1 MGADLE
7 LASGR
12 MASSVVEEIDERA
25 LSGFRCVKP
34 VLKLLAHLHGTATE
48 RDRAR
53 NRQWYMDQHI
63 ALLLLF
69 MFNPICD
76 SLRALQRA
84 SRLKKV
90 QRLLG
95 VPRASLGS
103 LSEANRVFDAELL
116 KGLIGEL
123 ASQLQPL
130 PHDPRLSDV
139 GAVLT
144 LVDGT
149 LLDALPKMA
158 WALWKDDRHRALKAH
173 VHYELLKG
181 VPVSG
186 TLTPGRHHENRV
198 LMAELEA
205 GRLYVL
211 DRGYASY
218 ELLQAIRAAGSNF
231 ICRMKDNAHL
241 VVHQARPLDEA
252 AEKAGI
258 VRDVIV
264 EVGQRAATR
273 HLIRVIEI
281 KCRPYKKECGR
292 KTKYDR
298 SGPCSGET
306 LLVATD
312 RMDLAADVVAFY
324 RRRWQI
330 EVFFR
335 FFKHILGCRHLVSD
349 HPNGIQLQL
358 YAAIIAC
365 LLIALW
371 TGKKPNKAT
380 CEMLAWYMAGVA
392 TEEELDAHLR
402 TLKTQA

>member
-1 MGADLE
+1 MSA
-7 LASGR
+7 AMR
-12 MASSVVEEIDERA
+12 EIEERA
-25 LSGFRCVKP
+25 LTGFRCVKP
-34 VLKLLAHLHGTATE
+34 VLKLLRHLHSSATE
-48 RDRAR
+48 RDRAG
-53 NRQWYMDQHI
+53 NRQWHMDEHI

-84 SRLKKV
+84 SQLKKV

-103 LSEANRVFDAELL
+103 LSEASRVFDAELL

-123 ASQLQPL
+123 AKQLKPL
-130 PHDPRLSDV
+130 PHDPRLDDV
-139 GAVLT
+139 GAILT

-158 WALWKDDRHRALKAH
+158 WALWKDERHRAVKAH
-173 VHYELLKG
+173 VHYELLSG
-181 VPVSG
+181 VPVKG
-186 TLTPGRHHENRV
+186 TLTSGQYNEKQELRSS
-198 LMAELEA
+198 LEA

-211 DRGYASY
+211 DRGYAGY
-218 ELLQAIRAAGSNF
+218 ELLQQIRAAGSNF
-231 ICRMKDNAHL
+231 VCRLKDNAHL
-241 VVHQARPLDEA
+241 VVHEERPLDDA
-252 AEKAGI
+252 ARAAGI
-258 VRDVIV
+258 VRDVVV
-264 EVGQRAATR
+264 EVGRRAATR
-273 HLIRVIEI
+273 HLVRVIEI

-312 RMDLAADVVAFY
+312 RIDLAPEIVALIY
-324 RRRWQI
+324 HRRWQI

-335 FFKHILGCRHLVSD
+335 FFKHILGCRHLVSH
-349 HPNGIQLQL
+349 HPNGIELQL

-371 TGKKPNKAT
+371 TSKKPNKAT
-380 CEMLAWYMAGVA
+380 CEMVAWYLAGVA
-392 TEEELDAHLR
+392 DEEELDAHLR
-402 TLKTQA
+402 SLKTQA

>member
-1 MGADLE
+1 
-7 LASGR
+7 
-12 MASSVVEEIDERA
+12 MAARCVREIDERD
-25 LSGFRCVKP
+25 LQGFRCVKP
-34 VLKLLAHLHGTATE
+34 VLKLLAHLHDTATE
-48 RDRAR
+48 RDRAG
-53 NRQWYMDQHI
+53 NRQWHMDEHI

-84 SRLKKV
+84 SQLKKV

-123 ASQLQPL
+123 ASQLKPL
-130 PHDPRLSDV
+130 PHDPRLDDL
-139 GAVLT
+139 GAILT

-158 WALWKDDRHRALKAH
+158 WALWKDERHRAVKAH
-173 VHYELLKG
+173 VHYELLTG
-181 VPVSG
+181 VPVKGS
-186 TLTPGRHHENRV
+186 LTNGQHNEKQ
-198 LMAELEA
+198 ELRSALEP

-211 DRGYASY
+211 DRGYAGY
-218 ELLQAIRAAGSNF
+218 QLLQEIRAAGSSF
-231 ICRMKDNAHL
+231 VCRIKDNAHL
-241 VVHQARPLDEA
+241 IVHEERPLDDA
-252 AEKAGI
+252 ARAAGI
-258 VRDVIV
+258 VRDVVV
-264 EVGQRAATR
+264 ELGRVAATR
-273 HLIRVIEI
+273 HLVRVVEI
-281 KCRPYKKECGR
+281 TCRPYRKVCGR

-298 SGPCSGET
+298 SGPCSSET

-312 RMDLAADVVAFY
+312 RMDLAADVIALIY
-324 RRRWQI
+324 KRRWQI

-335 FFKHILGCRHLVSD
+335 FFKHVLGCRHLVSH
-349 HPNGIQLQL
+349 HPNGIELQL

-380 CEMLAWYMAGVA
+380 CEMVAWHLAGVA
-392 TEEELDAHLR
+392 TDDELDAHLR
-402 TLKTQA
+402 SLKTQA

>member
-1 MGADLE
+1 
-7 LASGR
+7 
-12 MASSVVEEIDERA
+12 MATGEVQQIDERA
-25 LSGFRCVKP
+25 LQGFRCVKP
-34 VLKLLAHLHGTATE
+34 VLKLLRHLHETATE
-48 RDRAR
+48 RDRAG
-53 NRQWYMDQHI
+53 NRQWHMDEHV

-84 SRLKKV
+84 SQLKKV

-123 ASQLQPL
+123 AAELKPL
-130 PHDPRLSDV
+130 PHDPRLSDL

-173 VHYELLKG
+173 IHYELLKG

-186 TLTPGRHHENRV
+186 TLTPARHHENRV
-198 LMAELEA
+198 LKTQLEA

-211 DRGYASY
+211 DRGYGSY
-218 ELLQAIRAAGSNF
+218 ELLQQIRTAGSSF

-241 VVHQARPLDEA
+241 VVHQARPLDETA
-252 AEKAGI
+252 IEAGV
-258 VRDVIV
+258 VRDVVV
-264 EVGQRAATR
+264 EVGRKAATR
-273 HLIRVIEI
+273 HLIRIIEI
-281 KCRPYKKECGR
+281 KCRPYQKVCGR

-312 RMDLAADVVAFY
+312 RMDLAADVVAFIY
-324 RRRWQI
+324 KRRWQI

-335 FFKHILGCRHLVSD
+335 FFKHVLGCRHLVSH
-349 HPNGIQLQL
+349 HPNGIELQL

-365 LLIALW
+365 LLVALW

-380 CEMLAWYMAGVA
+380 CEMVAWYLAGVA
-392 TEEELDAHLR
+392 SDEELDAHLR
-402 TLKTQA
+402 SLNTQA

>member
-1 MGADLE
+1 
-7 LASGR
+7 
-12 MASSVVEEIDERA
+12 MATSVKPEICERA
-25 LSGFRCVKP
+25 LTGFRCVKP
-34 VLKLLAHLHGTATE
+34 VLKLLAHLHDTATE
-48 RDRAR
+48 RDRAG
-53 NRQWYMDQHI
+53 NRQWHMDQHI

-76 SLRALQRA
+76 SLRALERA

-90 QRLLG
+90 QRMLG

-123 ASQLQPL
+123 ADRLQPL
-130 PHDPRLSDV
+130 PHDPRLSDL
-139 GAVLT
+139 GAILT

-173 VHYELLKG
+173 IHYELLSG
-181 VPVSG
+181 VPVKG
-186 TLTPGRHHENRV
+186 TLTPARHHENHV
-198 LMAELEA
+198 LRTQLEA

-211 DRGYASY
+211 DRGYANY
-218 ELLQAIRAAGSNF
+218 ALLQAIRAAGSNF
-231 ICRMKDNAHL
+231 ICRMKDNARL
-241 VVHQARPLDEA
+241 IVHQARPLDDA
-252 AEKAGI
+252 AKKAGI
-258 VRDVIV
+258 VRDVVV
-264 EVGQRAATR
+264 EVGQRTATR
-273 HLIRVIEI
+273 HLVRIIEI
-281 KCRPYKKECGR
+281 KCRPYQKQCGR

-312 RMDLAADVVAFY
+312 RMDLSADVVAFIY
-324 RRRWQI
+324 HRRWQI

-335 FFKHILGCRHLVSD
+335 FFKHVLGCRHLVSH

-380 CEMLAWYMAGVA
+380 CEMVAWYMAGVA
-392 TEEELDAHLR
+392 TEEELEAHLR

>member
-1 MGADLE
+1 MTTAVG
-7 LASGR
+7 
-12 MASSVVEEIDERA
+12 EIDARQ
-25 LSGFRCVKP
+25 LQGFRCVKP
-34 VLKLLAHLHGTATE
+34 VLKLLSHLHDTATE
-48 RDRAR
+48 RDRAG
-53 NRQWYMDQHI
+53 NRQWHMDQHI

-84 SRLKKV
+84 SQLKKV
-90 QRLLG
+90 QRMLG

-103 LSEANRVFDAELL
+103 LSEANRVFDADLL

-123 ASQLQPL
+123 AGRLKPL
-130 PHDPRLSDV
+130 PHDPRLADL
-139 GAVLT
+139 GAILT

-158 WALWKDDRHRALKAH
+158 WALWKDDRHRAVKAH
-173 VHYELLKG
+173 VHYELLTG
-181 VPVSG
+181 VPVGG
-186 TLTPGRHHENRV
+186 TLTSGRHNEKQV
-198 LMAELEA
+198 LRSALQA

-211 DRGYASY
+211 DRGYAGY
-218 ELLQAIRAAGSNF
+218 ELLQQIRAAGSSF
-231 ICRMKDNAHL
+231 VCRIKDNARL
-241 VVHQARPLDEA
+241 VVHEERPLDEDA
-252 AEKAGI
+252 KNAGV
-258 VRDVIV
+258 VRDAVV
-264 EVGQRAATR
+264 EVGCRAATR
-273 HLIRVIEI
+273 HLVRVVEVT
-281 KCRPYKKECGR
+281 CRPYRKVCGR

-312 RMDLAADVVAFY
+312 RLDLSADVVALIY
-324 RRRWQI
+324 KRRWQI

-335 FFKHILGCRHLVSD
+335 FFKHVLGCRHLVSH
-349 HPNGIQLQL
+349 HPNGIELQL

-380 CEMLAWYMAGVA
+380 CEMVAWYLAGVA
-392 TEEELDAHLR
+392 TQEELDAHLR
-402 TLKTQA
+402 SLKTQA

>member
-1 MGADLE
+1 
-7 LASGR
+7 
-12 MASSVVEEIDERA
+12 MATSVVPEIDERA
-25 LSGFRCVKP
+25 LTGFRCVKP
-34 VLKLLAHLHGTATE
+34 VLKLLAHLHDTATE
-48 RDRAR
+48 RDRAG
-53 NRQWYMDQHI
+53 NRQWHMDQHI

-76 SLRALQRA
+76 SLRSLQRA
-84 SRLKKV
+84 SQLNKV

-116 KGLIGEL
+116 KGLIGQL
-123 ASQLQPL
+123 AAQLKPL

-139 GAVLT
+139 GAILT

-173 VHYELLKG
+173 IHYELLSG
-181 VPVSG
+181 VPVKG
-186 TLTPGRHHENRV
+186 TLTPARRHENHV
-198 LMAELEA
+198 LREQLEA

-211 DRGYASY
+211 DRGYGSY
-218 ELLQAIRAAGSNF
+218 ELLQQIRAAGSNF
-231 ICRMKDNAHL
+231 ICRMKDNTRL
-241 VVHQARPLDEA
+241 IVPQPRPLDEA
-252 AEKAGI
+252 AKKAGI
-258 VRDVIV
+258 VRDVV
-264 EVGQRAATR
+264 GEVGSATTR
-273 HLIRVIEI
+273 QFIRIIEI

-312 RMDLAADVVAFY
+312 RMDLAADVVAFIY
-324 RRRWQI
+324 QRRWQI

-335 FFKHILGCRHLVSD
+335 FFKHILGCRHLISH
-349 HPNGIQLQL
+349 HPNGIELQL

-380 CEMLAWYMAGVA
+380 CEMVAWYMIGVA
-392 TEEELDAHLR
+392 TTDELEAHLR
-402 TLKTQA
+402 TLQTQA

>member
-1 MGADLE
+1 
-7 LASGR
+7 
-12 MASSVVEEIDERA
+12 MAKDVVIDERA
-25 LSGFRCVKP
+25 LQGFRCVKP
-34 VLKLLAHLHGTATE
+34 VLKVLAHLHDTATE
-48 RDRAR
+48 RDRAG
-53 NRQWYMDQHI
+53 NRQWHMDQHI

-84 SRLKKV
+84 SGLKKV

-103 LSEANRVFDAELL
+103 LSEANRVFDADLL

-123 ASQLQPL
+123 ARQLKPL
-130 PHDPRLSDV
+130 PHDPRLADL
-139 GAVLT
+139 GAILT

-173 VHYELLKG
+173 VHYELLAG
-181 VPVSG
+181 VPVQG
-186 TLTPGRHHENRV
+186 TLTQARRHENHV
-198 LMAELEA
+198 LRTQLEA

-211 DRGYASY
+211 DRGFANY
-218 ELLQAIRAAGSNF
+218 ELLQEIRTAGSSF
-231 ICRMKDNAHL
+231 VCRIRDNSRL
-241 VVHQARPLDEA
+241 IVHQERPLDEDA
-252 AEKAGI
+252 KRAGV
-258 VRDVIV
+258 VRDAVV
-264 EVGQRAATR
+264 EIGRRAGRQRV
-273 HLIRVIEI
+273 RVVEI
-281 KCRPYKKECGR
+281 TCRPYRKVCGR

-306 LLVATD
+306 LLVVTD
-312 RMDLAADVVAFY
+312 RMDLPADVVALIY
-324 RRRWQI
+324 KRRWQI

-335 FFKHILGCRHLVSD
+335 FFKHILGCRHLLSH
-349 HPNGIQLQL
+349 HPNGIELQL
-358 YAAIIAC
+358 YAAILAC

-380 CEMLAWYMAGVA
+380 CEMVAWYLAGVA
-392 TEEELDAHLR
+392 TEEELEAHLSA
-402 TLKTQA
+402 LETQA

>member
-1 MGADLE
+1 VSATE
-7 LASGR
+7 TQA
-12 MASSVVEEIDERA
+12 IDERA
-25 LSGFRCVKP
+25 LQGFRCVKP
-34 VLKLLAHLHGTATE
+34 VLKLLTHLHSTATE
-48 RDRAR
+48 RDRAG
-53 NRQWYMDQHI
+53 NRQWHMDQHI

-84 SRLKKV
+84 SQLKKV

-123 ASQLQPL
+123 AAQLKPL
-130 PHDPRLSDV
+130 PHDPRLSDL
-139 GAVLT
+139 GAILT

-158 WALWKDDRHRALKAH
+158 WALWKDERHRALKAH
-173 VHYELLKG
+173 IHYELLSG

-186 TLTPGRHHENRV
+186 TLTPARLHENHV
-198 LMAELEA
+198 LRTQLEA

-211 DRGYASY
+211 DRGYANY
-218 ELLQAIRAAGSNF
+218 ELLQEIRAAGSSF
-231 ICRMKDNAHL
+231 ICRLRDNSRL
-241 VVHQARPLDEA
+241 IVHEERSLNEDALR
-252 AEKAGI
+252 AGI
-258 VRDVIV
+258 VRDAVV
-264 EVGQRAATR
+264 EVGRRAATR
-273 HLIRVIEI
+273 HLVRIIEI
-281 KCRPYKKECGR
+281 TCRPYRKECGR

-306 LLVATD
+306 LLVVTD
-312 RMDLAADVVAFY
+312 RMDLPADVVALIY
-324 RRRWQI
+324 KRRWQI

-335 FFKHILGCRHLVSD
+335 FFKHILGCRHLVSH
-349 HPNGIQLQL
+349 HPNGIELQL

-380 CEMLAWYMAGVA
+380 CEMVAWHLAGVA
-392 TEEELDAHLR
+392 TEDELEAHLR
-402 TLKTQA
+402 TLQTQA

>member
-1 MGADLE
+1 MSA
-7 LASGR
+7 
-12 MASSVVEEIDERA
+12 VEVPEIDERA
-25 LSGFRCVKP
+25 LVGFRCVKP
-34 VLKLLAHLHGTATE
+34 VLKLLAHLHDTATE
-48 RDRAR
+48 RDRAG
-53 NRQWYMDQHI
+53 NRQWHMDQHI

-90 QRLLG
+90 QRMLG

-116 KGLIGEL
+116 KGVIGKL
-123 ASQLQPL
+123 AVQLKPL
-130 PHDPRLSDV
+130 PHDPRLSDL

-158 WALWKDDRHRALKAH
+158 WALWKDERHRALKAH

-186 TLTPGRHHENRV
+186 TLTPARHHENHV
-198 LMAELEA
+198 LRAELEA

-211 DRGYASY
+211 DRGYGSY

-241 VVHQARPLDEA
+241 VVHEARALDDVAIEA
-252 AEKAGI
+252 GV
-258 VRDVIV
+258 VRDVVV
-264 EVGQRAATR
+264 EVGRRAATR

-281 KCRPYKKECGR
+281 KCRPYQKECGR

-312 RMDLAADVVAFY
+312 RMDLAADVVAFIY
-324 RRRWQI
+324 KRRWQI

-335 FFKHILGCRHLVSD
+335 FFKHVLGCRHLVSE

-358 YAAIIAC
+358 YGAIIAC

-380 CEMLAWYMAGVA
+380 CEMVAWYMAGVA
-392 TEEELDAHLR
+392 TKEEFDAHLR
-402 TLKTQA
+402 MLKTQA

>member
-1 MGADLE
+1 M
-7 LASGR
+7 ST
-12 MASSVVEEIDERA
+12 SQVQEIDERA
-25 LSGFRCVKP
+25 LTGFRCVKP
-34 VLKLLAHLHGTATE
+34 VLKLLAHLHGAATE
-48 RDRAR
+48 RDRAG
-53 NRQWYMDQHI
+53 NRQWHMDQHI

-84 SRLKKV
+84 SGLKKV

-103 LSEANRVFDAELL
+103 LSEANHVFDAELL
-116 KGLIGEL
+116 KGLMGEL
-123 ASQLQPL
+123 AGQLQPL
-130 PHDPRLSDV
+130 PHDPRLSDL
-139 GAVLT
+139 GAILT

-181 VPVSG
+181 VPVRA
-186 TLTPGRHHENRV
+186 TLTPARQHENHV
-198 LMAELEA
+198 LRAQLEA

-211 DRGYASY
+211 DRGYGSY

-241 VVHQARPLDEA
+241 IVHQARPLDEPA
-252 AEKAGI
+252 IEAGI
-258 VRDVIV
+258 VRDVVV

-273 HLIRVIEI
+273 HLIRIIEI

-298 SGPCSGET
+298 SGPSSGET

-312 RMDLAADVVAFY
+312 RMDLAADVVAFIY
-324 RRRWQI
+324 KRRWQI

-335 FFKHILGCRHLVSD
+335 FFKHVLGCRHLVSN

-380 CEMLAWYMAGVA
+380 CEMVAWYMAGVA
-392 TEEELDAHLR
+392 TQDELDAHLR

>member
-1 MGADLE
+1 LDSDAVSTSE
-7 LASGR
+7 AQ
-12 MASSVVEEIDERA
+12 EIDERS
-25 LSGFRCVKP
+25 LQGFRCVKP
-34 VLKLLAHLHGTATE
+34 VLKLLTHLHNTATE
-48 RDRAR
+48 RDRAG
-53 NRQWYMDQHI
+53 NRQWHMDQHI

-95 VPRASLGS
+95 VPRTSLGS
-103 LSEANRVFDAELL
+103 LSEANRIFDAELL
-116 KGLIGEL
+116 KGLIGQL
-123 ASQLQPL
+123 AGQLQPL
-130 PHDPRLSDV
+130 PHDPRLSDL

-149 LLDALPKMA
+149 LLDALPKMT

-186 TLTPGRHHENRV
+186 TLTPAAHHENHV
-198 LMAELEA
+198 LRSQLEA

-231 ICRMKDNAHL
+231 ICRMRDNARII
-241 VVHQARPLDEA
+241 VHQTRPLDEA
-252 AEKAGI
+252 AMAAGI
-258 VRDVIV
+258 VRDVVV

-273 HLIRVIEI
+273 QPMRIIEI

-312 RMDLAADVVAFY
+312 RMDLSADVVAFIY
-324 RRRWQI
+324 KRRWQV

-335 FFKHILGCRHLVSD
+335 FFKHVLGCRHLVSD

-380 CEMLAWYMAGVA
+380 CEMVAWYMAGVA
-392 TEEELDAHLR
+392 TQDELDAHLR

>member
-1 MGADLE
+1 MGSRE
-7 LASGR
+7 
-12 MASSVVEEIDERA
+12 VQKIDDRA
-25 LSGFRCVKP
+25 LTGFRCLKP
-34 VLKLLAHLHGTATE
+34 VLKLLAHLHETATE
-48 RDRAR
+48 RDRAG
-53 NRQWYMDQHI
+53 NRQWHMDQHI

-103 LSEANRVFDAELL
+103 LSEANRVFDADLL

-123 ASQLQPL
+123 AEQLQPL
-130 PHDPRLSDV
+130 PHDPRLSDL

-173 VHYELLKG
+173 IHYELLKG
-181 VPVSG
+181 VPVKG
-186 TLTPGRHHENRV
+186 TLTAARHHENHV
-198 LMAELEA
+198 LREQLEA
-205 GRLYVL
+205 GRLYIL

-218 ELLQAIRAAGSNF
+218 ELLRAIRAAGSNF
-231 ICRMKDNAHL
+231 ICRMKDNTRL
-241 VVHQARPLDEA
+241 IVPQTRPLDEA
-252 AEKAGI
+252 AKKAGI
-258 VRDVIV
+258 VRDAVA
-264 EVGQRAATR
+264 EVGSATTR
-273 HLIRVIEI
+273 QFIRIIEI

-312 RMDLAADVVAFY
+312 RMDLAADVVALIY
-324 RRRWQI
+324 RRRWQV

-380 CEMLAWYMAGVA
+380 CEMVAWYMAGVA
-392 TEEELDAHLR
+392 TKEELDAHLA

>member
-1 MGADLE
+1 MSATMV
-7 LASGR
+7 R
-12 MASSVVEEIDERA
+12 EIDERA
-25 LSGFRCVKP
+25 LQGFRCVKP
-34 VLKLLAHLHGTATE
+34 VLKLLAHLHNTATE
-48 RDRAR
+48 RDRAG
-53 NRQWYMDQHI
+53 NRQWHMDQHI

-84 SRLKKV
+84 SQLQKV

-123 ASQLQPL
+123 ASQLKPL
-130 PHDPRLSDV
+130 PHDPRLDDV
-139 GAVLT
+139 GAILT

-149 LLDALPKMA
+149 LLSALPKMA
-158 WALWKDDRHRALKAH
+158 WALWKDERHRAVKAH
-173 VHYELLKG
+173 VHYELLAG
-181 VPVSG
+181 VPVKGS
-186 TLTPGRHHENRV
+186 LTNGQYNEKQELR
-198 LMAELEA
+198 ASLEA

-211 DRGYASY
+211 DRGYAGY
-218 ELLQAIRAAGSNF
+218 ELLEQIRTAGSSF
-231 ICRMKDNAHL
+231 VCRIKDNAHL
-241 VVHQARPLDEA
+241 VVHEERPLDEA
-252 AEKAGI
+252 AKNAGI
-258 VRDVIV
+258 VRDAVV
-264 EVGQRAATR
+264 EVGRRAATR
-273 HLIRVIEI
+273 HLVRVVEI
-281 KCRPYKKECGR
+281 TCRPYRKECGR

-306 LLVATD
+306 LLVVTD
-312 RMDLAADVVAFY
+312 RMDLAADVVALIY
-324 RRRWQI
+324 QRRWQI

-335 FFKHILGCRHLVSD
+335 FFKHILGCRHLISH
-349 HPNGIQLQL
+349 HPNGIELQL

-380 CEMLAWYMAGVA
+380 CEMVAWYLAGIA
-392 TEEELDAHLR
+392 TKKELDAHLAS
-402 TLKTQA
+402 LKTQA

>member
-1 MGADLE
+1 
-7 LASGR
+7 
-12 MASSVVEEIDERA
+12 MAKDVEIDERA
-25 LSGFRCVKP
+25 LQGFRCVKP
-34 VLKLLAHLHGTATE
+34 VLKVLAHLHDTATE
-48 RDRAR
+48 RDRAG
-53 NRQWYMDQHI
+53 NRQWHMDQHI

-84 SRLKKV
+84 SQLKKV

-95 VPRASLGS
+95 VPRVSLGS

-116 KGLIGEL
+116 KGLIGEM
-123 ASQLQPL
+123 ASQLKPL
-130 PHDPRLSDV
+130 PHDPRLGEL
-139 GAVLT
+139 GAILT

-173 VHYELLKG
+173 VHYELLAG
-181 VPVSG
+181 VPVKG
-186 TLTPGRHHENRV
+186 TLTQARRHENHV
-198 LMAELEA
+198 LRTQLEA

-211 DRGYASY
+211 DRGFANY
-218 ELLQAIRAAGSNF
+218 ELLQEIRTAGSSF
-231 ICRMKDNAHL
+231 VCRIRDNSRL
-241 VVHQARPLDEA
+241 IVHQERPLDEDA
-252 AEKAGI
+252 KRAGV
-258 VRDVIV
+258 VRDAVV
-264 EVGQRAATR
+264 EIGRRAGR
-273 HLIRVIEI
+273 QLVRVVEI
-281 KCRPYKKECGR
+281 TCRPYRKVCGR

-306 LLVATD
+306 LLVVTD
-312 RMDLAADVVAFY
+312 RMDLPAGVVALIY
-324 RRRWQI
+324 KRRWQI

-335 FFKHILGCRHLVSD
+335 FFKHILGCRHLVSY
-349 HPNGIQLQL
+349 HPNGIELQL
-358 YAAIIAC
+358 YAAILAC

-380 CEMLAWYMAGVA
+380 CEMVAWYLAGVA
-392 TEEELDAHLR
+392 TEEELDAHLS

>member
-1 MGADLE
+1 
-7 LASGR
+7 
-12 MASSVVEEIDERA
+12 MATVPQEVDERA
-25 LSGFRCVKP
+25 LQGFRCVKP
-34 VLKLLAHLHGTATE
+34 VLKLVAHLHNTATE
-48 RDRAR
+48 RDRAG
-53 NRQWYMDQHI
+53 NRQWHMDQHI

-84 SRLKKV
+84 SQLEKV

-103 LSEANRVFDAELL
+103 LSEANRVFDADLL
-116 KGLIGEL
+116 RGLIGEL
-123 ASQLQPL
+123 ASQLKPL
-130 PHDPRLSDV
+130 PHDPRLSDL
-139 GAVLT
+139 GAILT

-173 VHYELLKG
+173 VHYELLTG

-186 TLTPGRHHENRV
+186 TLTTARHHENHV
-198 LMAELEA
+198 LRTQLEA

-211 DRGYASY
+211 DRGFANYQ
-218 ELLQAIRAAGSNF
+218 LLQEIRAAGSNF
-231 ICRMKDNAHL
+231 VCRIRDNSRL
-241 VVHQARPLDEA
+241 IVHEERALDDDA
-252 AEKAGI
+252 KRAGI
-258 VRDVIV
+258 VRDAVV
-264 EVGQRAATR
+264 EVGCRAATR
-273 HLIRVIEI
+273 HLIRVVEI
-281 KCRPYKKECGR
+281 TCKPYRKVCGR

-298 SGPCSGET
+298 SGPSSGET
-306 LLVATD
+306 LLVVTD
-312 RMDLAADVVAFY
+312 RMDLPADVVALIY
-324 RRRWQI
+324 KRRWQI

-335 FFKHILGCRHLVSD
+335 FFKHILGCRHLVSH
-349 HPNGIQLQL
+349 HPNGIELQL

-380 CEMLAWYMAGVA
+380 CEMVAWYLAGVA
-392 TEEELDAHLR
+392 TKKELDAHLR
-402 TLKTQA
+402 SLKTQA

>member
-1 MGADLE
+1 MRARE
-7 LASGR
+7 
-12 MASSVVEEIDERA
+12 VQKIDDRA
-25 LSGFRCVKP
+25 LTGFRCLKP
-34 VLKLLAHLHGTATE
+34 VLKLLAHLHETATE
-48 RDRAR
+48 RDRAG
-53 NRQWYMDQHI
+53 NRQWHMDQHI

-103 LSEANRVFDAELL
+103 LSEANRVFDADLL

-123 ASQLQPL
+123 AEQLQPL
-130 PHDPRLSDV
+130 PHDPRLSDL

-173 VHYELLKG
+173 IHYELLKG
-181 VPVSG
+181 VPVKG
-186 TLTPGRHHENRV
+186 TLTAARHHENHV
-198 LMAELEA
+198 LREQLEV

-218 ELLQAIRAAGSNF
+218 ELLRAIRAAGSNF
-231 ICRMKDNAHL
+231 ICRMRDNARL
-241 VVHQARPLDEA
+241 IVPQTRPLDEA
-252 AEKAGI
+252 AKKAGI
-258 VRDVIV
+258 VRDAVA
-264 EVGQRAATR
+264 EVGSTTTR
-273 HLIRVIEI
+273 QFIRIIEI

-312 RMDLAADVVAFY
+312 RMDLPADVVAFIY
-324 RRRWQI
+324 RRRWQV

-380 CEMLAWYMAGVA
+380 CEMVAWYMAGVA
-392 TEEELDAHLR
+392 TKDEFDAHLA